1 MKKILF
7 FLLAMPVFYASAS
20 THIIAVSNNQFT
32 PANLNV
38 VVGDIIRWEWNAG
51 FHNTASLNIPAG
63 AAEWLSPYLSGNGD
77 FFEYTVTVA
86 GPYEYYCEIHGVSM
100 SGNFTASGSLPVT
113 LSDFNVSNR
122 QYKPYLTWT
131 TTAELNTDHFAVRR
145 SYDGLVF
152 TAIANVPAAGSS
164 QQTRNYS
171 YLDNRVNTNKR
182 FVYYEL
188 AITDI
193 DGKVQLS
200 PIRLYKNA
208 GVSPKLITSI
218 SPNPVSKAGHLL
230 IQYNAETRGDLI
242 ARLVDINGKL
252 LLLTKLSASEGINNS
267 HIHLADIPAGNYVMQ
282 FTLGSKTE
290 TYKIRKE

>member
-1 MKKILF
+1 
-7 FLLAMPVFYASAS
+7 MPIFYASAS

-38 VVGDIIRWEWNAG
+38 LVGDIIRWEWSAG

-63 AAEWLSPYLSGNGD
+63 AADWLSPYLTGNGD
-77 FFEYTVTVA
+77 FFEYTVLVA
-86 GPYEYYCEIHGVSM
+86 GPYEYYCEVHGVGM

-113 LSDFNVSNR
+113 LSNFYVNNR
-122 QYKPYLTWT
+122 QDKPYLTWT
-131 TTAELNTDHFAVRR
+131 PTAELNTDYFAVRR
-145 SYDGLVF
+145 SYDGTVF
-152 TAIANVPAAGSS
+152 TEIASVPAAGSS

-171 YLDNRVNTNKR
+171 YLDSRINANKR

-208 GVSPKLITSI
+208 DAAPTLITSI
-218 SPNPVSKAGHLL
+218 SPNPVSQAGHLL
-230 IQYNAETRGDLI
+230 IQFNAETSGDLF
-242 ARLVDINGKL
+242 ARLIDLNGKL
-252 LLLTKLSASEGINNS
+252 LLFAKLSASEGINNS
-267 HIHLADIPAGNYVMQ
+267 HIHLAAIPAGNYIIQ
-282 FTLGSKTE
+282 FTLDSKTE
-290 TYKIRKE
+290 TYKIKKE